1 MPLQKGLHPTDLSAI
16 SPDSFRLVVTIEG
29 ANGKE
34 RDISQLVTSM
44 RVYESI
50 FQQTLMAEFDISDA
64 VSLFEDLNISGNEK
78 ITSVVRK
85 QNDKNS
91 PPVDIQNDWY
101 VLDIPIYGKPKPDI
115 ATYRIRCVTP
125 FGLVS
130 KFRRIS
136 SPMSGSSID
145 IIEELY
151 RQVGVTVEKKET
163 QSLGTM
169 KFIPPKLTYSDAIKN
184 VLQKSMTPNGSP
196 LFTYQV
202 FHDSAFVLNSYN
214 KMITGDILDN
224 YSQGYFYTQE
234 SQTEDGFE
242 EKRLRILESSSNI
255 GFSPYKSMKNGSYV
269 TRTHKLDVSNK
280 TYEMIDFNAYED
292 KVPLIDGDQSDLVWN
307 SDFTISGVSPSTLK
321 ETSNIFINQNSL
333 AMAESG
339 DLNYHQFGSYKEAT
353 KRSVYSN
360 LEQLEH
366 SIKLYGDSRLSPGTI
381 INLNFPKTGQVEGAG
396 RENDEF
402 LSGRYLIVS
411 TTHTFDSHGYF
422 SQVKVRRDSVHK
434 R

>member
-1 MPLQKGLHPTDLSAI
+1 MPLQKGLHPTDLSAV
-16 SPDSFRLVVTIEG
+16 SPDSFRLTVTIQG
-29 ANGKE
+29 ATGKE

-64 VSLFEDLNISGNEK
+64 TSLFEDLNISGNEK
-78 ITSVVRK
+78 IVSVVRK
-85 QNDKNS
+85 QNDKSS
-91 PPVDIQNDWY
+91 PPIDIQNDWH

-115 ATYRIRCVTP
+115 ATYRIRCITP

-136 SPMSGSSID
+136 SSLSGTSIE

-151 RQVGVTVEKKET
+151 RQVGVTVDKKET

-202 FHDSAFVLNSYN
+202 FHDSTFVLNSYN
-214 KMITGDILDN
+214 KMITSDILDN

-234 SQTEDGFE
+234 SQSDDSFE

-280 TYEMIDFNAYED
+280 TYEMIDFNAYDD
-292 KVPLIDGDQSDLVWN
+292 KVPLIDGEQSDLVWN
-307 SDFTISGVSPSTLK
+307 PAFSISGVSPSSLK
-321 ETSNIFINQNSL
+321 ETYNIFINQNSL
-333 AMAESG
+333 AMAETG
-339 DLNYHQFGSYKEAT
+339 DINYHQFGSYKEAT

-366 SIKLYGDSRLSPGTI
+366 SIKLYGDSRLSPGSI
-381 INLNFPKTGQVEGAG
+381 VNLNFPKTGQVEGSG

-411 TTHTFDSHGYF
+411 STHTFNNSGYF
-422 SQVKVRRDSVHK
+422 TQIKVRRDSVHK

>member
-1 MPLQKGLHPTDLSAI
+1 MPLQKGLHPTDLSAV
-16 SPDSFRLVVTIEG
+16 SPDSFRLTVTIEG

-50 FQQTLMAEFDISDA
+50 FQQALIAEFDISDA

-78 ITSVVRK
+78 IVSVVRK
-85 QNDKNS
+85 QNDKRS
-91 PPVDIQNDWY
+91 APIDIQNDWH

-115 ATYRIRCVTP
+115 ATYRIRCITP

-136 SPMSGSSID
+136 SVLSGTSIE

-151 RQVGVTVEKKET
+151 RQVGVTVDKKET

-196 LFTYQV
+196 LFSYQV
-202 FHDSAFVLNSYN
+202 FHDSEFVLNSYN
-214 KMITGDILDN
+214 KMITSDILDN
-224 YSQGYFYTQE
+224 YSQGYFYTKE
-234 SQTEDGFE
+234 SQSDDSFE

-269 TRTHKLDVSNK
+269 TRTHKLDLSNK
-280 TYEMIDFNAYED
+280 TYEMIDFNAYD
-292 KVPLIDGDQSDLVWN
+292 NKVPLIDGEQSDLSWN
-307 SDFTISGVSPSTLK
+307 PDFTISGVGPSTLK
-321 ETSNIFINQNSL
+321 ETYNIFINQNSL
-333 AMAESG
+333 AMAETG
-339 DLNYHQFGSYKEAT
+339 DINYHQFGTYKEAT

-366 SIKLYGDSRLSPGTI
+366 SIKLYGDSRLSPGSI
-381 INLNFPKTGQVEGAG
+381 VNLNFPKTGQVEGSG

-402 LSGRYLIVS
+402 LSGRYLIVAS
-411 TTHTFDSHGYF
+411 THTFDSNGYF
-422 SQVKVRRDSVHK
+422 TQVKVRRDSVHK

>member
-1 MPLQKGLHPTDLSAI
+1 MPLEKGLHPTDQTAV
-16 SPDSFRLVVTIEG
+16 SPDSFRLTVKIEG

-44 RVYESI
+44 TVYESI
-50 FQQTLMAEFDISDA
+50 FQQALIAEFNIADA
-64 VSLFEDLNISGNEK
+64 VSLFEDLNVSGNEK
-78 ITSVVRK
+78 IVSVVRK

-91 PPVDIQNDWY
+91 PPIDIQNDWHI
-101 VLDIPIYGKPKPDI
+101 LDIPIYGKPKPDI
-115 ATYRIRCVTP
+115 ATYRIRCVTS

-136 SPMSGSSID
+136 SALSGTSID

-151 RQVGVTVEKKET
+151 RQTGVTIDKKET

-169 KFIPPKLTYSDAIKN
+169 KFIPPKLTYSDAIEN
-184 VLQKSMTPNGSP
+184 ILQKSMTPNGSP
-196 LFTYQV
+196 LFAYQV

-214 KMITGDILDN
+214 KMITSDILDN
-224 YSQGYFYTQE
+224 YVQGYFYTQE
-234 SQTEDGFE
+234 SQSDGSFE

-280 TYEMIDFNAYED
+280 TYEVIDFNAYDD
-292 KVPLIDGDQSDLVWN
+292 KVPLIDGDASDLVWN
-307 SDFTISGVSPSTLK
+307 KNFNISGVGPNTLK
-321 ETSNIFINQNSL
+321 ETSTIFINQNSL
-333 AMAESG
+333 SMAETG
-339 DLNYHQFGSYKEAT
+339 DLNYHQFGAYKEAT

-366 SIKLYGDSRLSPGTI
+366 SIKLYGDSRLSPGSI
-381 INLNFPKTGQVEGAG
+381 VNLNFPKTGQVEGSG

-411 TTHTFDSHGYF
+411 STHSFDASGYF
-422 SQVKVRRDSVHK
+422 TQIKVRRDSVHK

>member
-1 MPLQKGLHPTDLSAI
+1 
-16 SPDSFRLVVTIEG
+16 
-29 ANGKE
+29 
-34 RDISQLVTSM
+34 
-44 RVYESI
+44 
-50 FQQTLMAEFDISDA
+50 
-64 VSLFEDLNISGNEK
+64 
-78 ITSVVRK
+78 
-85 QNDKNS
+85 
-91 PPVDIQNDWY
+91 
-101 VLDIPIYGKPKPDI
+101 
-115 ATYRIRCVTP
+115 
-125 FGLVS
+125 
-130 KFRRIS
+130 
-136 SPMSGSSID
+136 
-145 IIEELY
+145 
-151 RQVGVTVEKKET
+151 
-163 QSLGTM
+163 
-169 KFIPPKLTYSDAIKN
+169 
-184 VLQKSMTPNGSP
+184 
-196 LFTYQV
+196 
-202 FHDSAFVLNSYN
+202 
-214 KMITGDILDN
+214 MITCDILDN

-280 TYEMIDFNAYED
+280 TYEMIDFNAYDD
-292 KVPLIDGDQSDLVWN
+292 KVPLIDGDQSELVWN

-321 ETSNIFINQNSL
+321 ETYNIFINQNSL

>member
-234 SQTEDGFE
+234 SQTDNGFE
-242 EKRLRILESSSNI
+242 EKRLRILELSSNI

-280 TYEMIDFNAYED
+280 TYEMIDFNAYDD
-292 KVPLIDGDQSDLVWN
+292 KVPLIDGDQSELVWN

-321 ETSNIFINQNSL
+321 ETYNIFINQNSL

>member
-16 SPDSFRLVVTIEG
+16 SPDSFRLTVTIEG

-50 FQQTLMAEFDISDA
+50 FQQTLMAEFDISDGI
-64 VSLFEDLNISGNEK
+64 SLFEDLNISGNEK
-78 ITSVVRK
+78 IVSVVRK
-85 QNDKNS
+85 QNDKSS
-91 PPVDIQNDWY
+91 PPIDIQNDWH
-101 VLDIPIYGKPKPDI
+101 VLDIPIYGKPKPDL
-115 ATYRIRCVTP
+115 ATYRIRCITP

-136 SPMSGSSID
+136 SPLSGTSIE

-151 RQVGVTVEKKET
+151 RQVGVTIDKQET

-169 KFIPPKLTYSDAIKN
+169 KFIPPKLTYSDAISN

-196 LFTYQV
+196 LFTYQT

-214 KMITGDILDN
+214 KMITSDIVDN

-234 SQTEDGFE
+234 SQTEGSFE
-242 EKRLRILESSSNI
+242 EKRLRILESASNI

-269 TRTHKLDVSNK
+269 TRTHKLDISNK
-280 TYEMIDFNAYED
+280 TYERIDFNAYED
-292 KVPLIDGDQSDLVWN
+292 KVPLIDGEESDPVWN
-307 SDFTISGVSPSTLK
+307 RSFTVSGVGPTTLK

-333 AMAESG
+333 AMAETG
-339 DLNYHQFGSYKEAT
+339 DINYHQFGAYKEAT

-366 SIKLYGDSRLSPGTI
+366 SIKLYGDSRLKPGSI

-396 RENDEF
+396 RQNDEF
-402 LSGRYLIVS
+402 MSGRYLIVS
-411 TTHTFDSHGYF
+411 STHTFNSLGYF
-422 SQVKVRRDSVHK
+422 TQVKVRRDSVHK

>member
-280 TYEMIDFNAYED
+280 TYEMIDFNAYDD

>member
-214 KMITGDILDN
+214 KMITGNILDN

-280 TYEMIDFNAYED
+280 TYEMIDFNAYDD

>member
-16 SPDSFRLVVTIEG
+16 SPDSFRLTVTIEG

-50 FQQTLMAEFDISDA
+50 FQQTLMAEFDISDGI
-64 VSLFEDLNISGNEK
+64 SLFEDLNISGNEK
-78 ITSVVRK
+78 IVSVVRK

-91 PPVDIQNDWY
+91 PPIDIQNDWH
-101 VLDIPIYGKPKPDI
+101 VLDIPIYGKPKPDL
-115 ATYRIRCVTP
+115 ATYRIRCITP

-136 SPMSGSSID
+136 SPLSGTSIE

-151 RQVGVTVEKKET
+151 RQVGVTVDKQET

-169 KFIPPKLTYSDAIKN
+169 KFIPPKLTYSDAITN

-196 LFTYQV
+196 LFTYQT

-214 KMITGDILDN
+214 KMITSDIVDN

-234 SQTEDGFE
+234 SQTEGSFE

-280 TYEMIDFNAYED
+280 TYEQIDFNAYED
-292 KVPLIDGDQSDLVWN
+292 KVPLIDGEESDPVWN
-307 SDFTISGVSPSTLK
+307 RSFTVSGVGPTTLK

-333 AMAESG
+333 AMAETG
-339 DLNYHQFGSYKEAT
+339 DINYHQFGAYKEAT

-396 RENDEF
+396 RQNDEF
-402 LSGRYLIVS
+402 MSGRYLIVS
-411 TTHTFDSHGYF
+411 STHTFNGLGYF
-422 SQVKVRRDSVHK
+422 TQVKVRRDSVHK

>member
-1 MPLQKGLHPTDLSAI
+1 MPLQKGLHPTDLSAV
-16 SPDSFRLVVTIEG
+16 SPDSFRLSVTIEG

-50 FQQTLMAEFDISDA
+50 FQQALIAEFDISDA

-78 ITSVVRK
+78 IVSVVRK
-85 QNDKNS
+85 QNDKS
-91 PPVDIQNDWY
+91 SAPIDIQNDWH

-115 ATYRIRCVTP
+115 ATYRIRCITP

-136 SPMSGSSID
+136 SVLSGTSIE

-151 RQVGVTVEKKET
+151 RQVGVTVDKKET

-196 LFTYQV
+196 LFSYQV
-202 FHDSAFVLNSYN
+202 FHDSEFVLNSYN
-214 KMITGDILDN
+214 KMITSDILDN
-224 YSQGYFYTQE
+224 YSQGYFYTKE
-234 SQTEDGFE
+234 SQSDDSFE
-242 EKRLRILESSSNI
+242 EKRLRILEASSNI

-269 TRTHKLDVSNK
+269 TRTHKLDLSNK
-280 TYEMIDFNAYED
+280 TYEMIDFNAYD
-292 KVPLIDGDQSDLVWN
+292 NKVPLIDGEQSDLSWN
-307 SDFTISGVSPSTLK
+307 PDFTISGVGPSTLK
-321 ETSNIFINQNSL
+321 ETYNIFINQNSL
-333 AMAESG
+333 AMAETG
-339 DLNYHQFGSYKEAT
+339 DINYHQFGSYKEAT

-366 SIKLYGDSRLSPGTI
+366 SIKLYGDSRLSPGSI
-381 INLNFPKTGQVEGAG
+381 VNLNFPKTGQVEGSG

-402 LSGRYLIVS
+402 LSGRYLIVAS
-411 TTHTFDSHGYF
+411 THTFDSNGYF
-422 SQVKVRRDSVHK
+422 TQVKVRRDSVHK

>member
-280 TYEMIDFNAYED
+280 TYEMIDFNAYDD
-292 KVPLIDGDQSDLVWN
+292 KVPLIDGDQSELVWN

-321 ETSNIFINQNSL
+321 ETYNIFINQNSL

>member
-214 KMITGDILDN
+214 KMITGNILDN

-280 TYEMIDFNAYED
+280 TYEMIDFNAYDD

-321 ETSNIFINQNSL
+321 ETYNIFINQNSL